1 MKLRLARPEDLCELQ
16 RLRQSRPY
24 WESVF
29 LDEEQWRRQGLELLE
44 QAPGQADW
52 RVLVA
57 LEQEQPL
64 GYVLMALHDEHG
76 VTHQLQVKLLD
87 FAVPSFDVLS
97 RLVTKTV
104 KIASAYEHEAIVVD
118 VAADDKRTQLWLYRC
133 GFRAEQ
139 HRAALRFPPGHRGA
153 SSPDYRLRAG
163 REDDLPFL
171 LETHAAYTAAYIPGG
186 REVDLAEVELRYQ
199 LTYLSQLDLS
209 TVWLLEEVASGAA
222 VGYMIVQNGPPARGE
237 PSFYLYDVAVAPAF
251 AGRGL
256 SRYLIG
262 AAETMTGQQGG
273 VLYGDGSL
281 GSRTIASWHAQMG
294 YRVDTLRFALH
305 VKRM

>member
-1 MKLRLARPEDLCELQ
+1 M
-16 RLRQSRPY
+16 
-24 WESVF
+24 
-29 LDEEQWRRQGLELLE
+29 DEHQFVRQGLELLE
-44 QAPGQADW
+44 QAAEQADW
-52 RVLVA
+52 RMLLA
-57 LEQEQPL
+57 LEREHPL
-64 GYVLMALHDEHG
+64 GYVVLALHDEHG

-87 FAVPSFDVLS
+87 VVVPAFEVLS
-97 RLVTKTV
+97 RLMTKTV
-104 KIASAYEHEAIVVD
+104 KIAAAYEHEVIIVD
-118 VAADDKRTQLWLYRC
+118 VPADDKRTQLWLYRC

-139 HRAALRFPPGHRGA
+139 HRAALRFAPGHRGA

-171 LETHAAYTAAYIPGG
+171 LETHAAYTAAYIPAG
-186 REVDLAEVELRYQ
+186 RQVDPAEVELRYQ

-222 VGYMIVQNGPPARGE
+222 VGYMIVQSGPPARGE
-237 PSFYLYDVAVAPAF
+237 PSLYLYDVAVAPAF
-251 AGRGL
+251 GGRGL

-262 AAETMTGQQGG
+262 AAETMAGQKGG

-281 GSRTIASWHAQMG
+281 GARTIASWHEQMG